1 MQLEETVQRLKADQQ
16 LEREK
21 LKASQKKDLDK
32 SQKVFKD
39 KRTKIIKR
47 TVPLREKLEAR
58 EQTLKNVE
66 SRLFSILQKE
76 KVRCELKCYGCNLS
90 YQAKMIFMCR
100 EGLHNICSDCR
111 PQMKTCRDCPGD
123 TTGYLARNRS
133 MEEQIKMMSE

>member
-1 MQLEETVQRLKADQQ
+1 MVIGKLKASHKKD
-16 LEREK
+16 LEEREK
-21 LKASQKKDLDK
+21 LFKNKKNEIAT
-32 SQKVFKD
+32 
-39 KRTKIIKR
+39 RTL
-47 TVPLREKLEAR
+47 PLREKLEAR

-100 EGLHNICSDCR
+100 EGLHNICSDCK
-111 PQMKTCRDCPGD
+111 PQMESCRDCPGD